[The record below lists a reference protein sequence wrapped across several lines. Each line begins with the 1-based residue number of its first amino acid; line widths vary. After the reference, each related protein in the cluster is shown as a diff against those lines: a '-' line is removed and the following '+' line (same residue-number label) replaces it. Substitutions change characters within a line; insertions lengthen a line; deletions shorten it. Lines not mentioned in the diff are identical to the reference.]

1 MFASSIISPGLNFG
15 QLLVDAAR
23 RAIWKSAF
31 LTPMPLLDSGAK
43 SCESKYAHC
52 AKPEQFQQRQYNS
65 RFAGLFPMTGFVQ
78 LSASLNRFTA
88 EGSGGF
94 TIPVIA
100 RLRELLREATE
111 GGLRN
116 IGLQPCFGIALSTQ
130 LLPNLN
136 LNRKPQKPSFALT

>member
-1 MFASSIISPGLNFG
+1 
-15 QLLVDAAR
+15 
-23 RAIWKSAF
+23 
-31 LTPMPLLDSGAK
+31 
-43 SCESKYAHC
+43 
-52 AKPEQFQQRQYNS
+52 
-65 RFAGLFPMTGFVQ
+65 MTGFVQ